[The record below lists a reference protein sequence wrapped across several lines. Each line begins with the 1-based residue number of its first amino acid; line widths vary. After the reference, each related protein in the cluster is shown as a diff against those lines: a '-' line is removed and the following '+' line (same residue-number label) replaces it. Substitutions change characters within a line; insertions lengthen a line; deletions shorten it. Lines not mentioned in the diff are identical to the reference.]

1 VRASLRTDS
10 GELLPV
16 RFRALPART
25 GTRLVI
31 TEALPHGIHTLRLEI
46 GDRPYETCLISAPE
60 RAVNLAESR
69 AWGAFMPL
77 HAFGNSCDGP
87 GTYTELAD
95 AARRLATFGASYI
108 GTLPLLASFLDAPF
122 QPSPYAPASRLFWN
136 DLFLAVGPDIPAAHE
151 AERTRLLDYAA
162 AASAQRPHLQSA
174 ADAFFAAGG
183 KADAHFRRF
192 LEAQPRA
199 QDYALFRAAC
209 DHFRTGFDAWP
220 AAARNGQLNAV
231 DVAPA
236 DIQRHLFAAWRADAA
251 LADLARMS
259 AAGNAAKLYIDLP
272 LGVDNNGYDIWRER
286 ALFAEGMAAGAP
298 PDALFRGGQN
308 WGFRPLIPG
317 ALRNSRYAYLI
328 EVLQHHMRHAGAL
341 RIDHVMSLVRLYW
354 VPSGY
359 PATEGVYVRYP
370 RDELLALLTLL
381 SERHGTVLIGE
392 DLGTVPGEVRA
403 SMDRHGLLRM
413 QVLQFELGGATLPR
427 SPRAVA
433 VSFGTHDTPTLAG
446 FWRALDIDDQQ
457 QLGLL
462 GESGAAAARAARAR
476 LRRRVCRALGLDAH
490 AAAEVAVLRGLMHHL
505 ASGRARLV
513 LLALEDLWLEPLQQN
528 VPGTC
533 DERPNWRRRARFGF
547 DAALERPEVI
557 ALLREMD
564 RLRNKETSNAQ

>member
-1 VRASLRTDS
+1 
-10 GELLPV
+10 
-16 RFRALPART
+16 
-25 GTRLVI
+25 
-31 TEALPHGIHTLRLEI
+31 
-46 GDRPYETCLISAPE
+46 
-60 RAVNLAESR
+60 
-69 AWGAFMPL
+69 
-77 HAFGNSCDGP
+77 
-87 GTYTELAD
+87 
-95 AARRLATFGASYI
+95 
-108 GTLPLLASFLDAPF
+108 
-122 QPSPYAPASRLFWN
+122 
-136 DLFLAVGPDIPAAHE
+136 
-151 AERTRLLDYAA
+151 
-162 AASAQRPHLQSA
+162 
-174 ADAFFAAGG
+174 
-183 KADAHFRRF
+183 
-192 LEAQPRA
+192 
-199 QDYALFRAAC
+199 
-209 DHFRTGFDAWP
+209 
-220 AAARNGQLNAV
+220 
-231 DVAPA
+231 
-236 DIQRHLFAAWRADAA
+236 
-251 LADLARMS
+251 MS
-259 AAGNAAKLYIDLP
+259 TAGNAAKLYIDLP

-381 SERHGTVLIGE
+381 SDRHGTVLIGE

-413 QVLQFELGGATLPR
+413 QVLQFELGGAALPR

-433 VSFGTHDTPTLAG
+433 ASFGTHDTPTLAG

-490 AAAEVAVLRGLMHHL
+490 AAEEVAVLRGLMHHL

-557 ALLREMD
+557 ALLREVD